1 MVEKRE
7 MNTNAGFEI
16 PKNKKKNIQNVLQK
30 SAPVM
35 KMLVWDGVIAQWN
48 ARVGQYFHWSL
59 LGEIFWKE
67 ST

>member
-35 KMLVWDGVIAQWN
+35 KMLV
-48 ARVGQYFHWSL
+48 
-59 LGEIFWKE
+59 
-67 ST
+67 